1 MQREEIISRIF
12 AFLDKIGIERKEAKI
27 SGPVFMPGIT
37 IENGALVV
45 DMEELKY
52 PGDLL
57 HEAGHIAVTPAAE
70 RKTMSGEVPKD
81 KGGEEIAAILW
92 SYMAACEAGIP
103 PQAVFHPDGY
113 KGDADWLLD
122 NFKNKTYIGLP
133 YLKWAN
139 IAEQQEDGNLRVI
152 HWLRN

>member
-1 MQREEIISRIF
+1 MQREEIITRIY

-70 RKTMSGEVPKD
+70 RKTMSGAVAKE

-92 SYMAACEAGIP
+92 SYMAAKEAGIP

-113 KGDADWLLD
+113 KGDSDWLLD
-122 NFKNKTYIGLP
+122 NFNNKTYIGLP

-139 IAEQQEDGNLRVI
+139 MFELGEDKKLNVVNWVRQ
-152 HWLRN
+152 

>member
-1 MQREEIISRIF
+1 MQREEIISKIF

-45 DMEELKY
+45 DMDELKY

-57 HEAGHIAVTPAAE
+57 HEAGHIAVTAKEE
-70 RKTMSGEVPKD
+70 RKTLSGAISEE
-81 KGGEEIAAILW
+81 KGGEEIATLLW
-92 SYMAACEAGIP
+92 SYMAAREAGISP
-103 PQAVFHPDGY
+103 EVVFHPDGY
-113 KGDADWLLD
+113 KGDSEWLLS

-133 YLKWAN
+133 YLTWMN
-139 IAEQQEDGNLRVI
+139 IFEKKEDGELRVI
-152 HWLRN
+152 SWLRN